1 MKDKLGFTLVEYMIV
16 VSIIGLLA
24 ALAIPAFIKAKEQSI
39 KNKAVI
45 QTAEQE
51 KQVIPNKIG
60 KIRSYGNGVYYFP
73 FVGDEYREVVSAF
86 IGSHTN
92 LEFISAEGDV
102 VAKYPDDYA
111 NYNLGVTIGH
121 TVYFREKKQ

>member
-24 ALAIPAFIKAKEQSI
+24 ALAIPAFIKAKEKSM
-39 KNKAVI
+39 KNMVI
-45 QTAEQE
+45 TQTAEQE

-60 KIRSYGNGVYYFP
+60 KVRSYGNGVYYFP
-73 FVGDEYREVVSAF
+73 FVDDEYREVVSAF

-102 VAKYPDDYA
+102 VSKYTDNYS
-111 NYNLGVTIGH
+111 NYNYGATVGH
-121 TVYFREKKQ
+121 TVFFREKK